1 MKSVIVLRYA
11 VFIVIIEVIHRKTVN
26 GTKKNMAIEL
36 VTVILVVV
44 GVVVGVVVA
53 VLPVGFDMLN
63 LEMLAD

>member
-44 GVVVGVVVA
+44 GVVVA
-53 VLPVGFDMLN
+53 VQPVEFDLLN